1 MKLTTLE
8 RRLKEVLPEDYAEDI
23 GKEFDRYRTEVQT
36 VSDEPDK
43 IGQAQLTESEQR
55 LLPMGNQHTKWNLI
69 RWQVVKAAAIHH
81 GVIDWTSKVDTS
93 LTYEENIQL
102 MKKYGTKNNT
112 TTMREM
118 AHKLK

>member
-8 RRLKEVLPEDYAEDI
+8 RRLKEALPEDYAEDI
-23 GKEFDRYRTEVQT
+23 EKEFDRYRTEVQT
-36 VSDEPDK
+36 VSNEPDK
-43 IGQAQLTESEQR
+43 IGQAQLTKSEQR

-93 LTYEENIQL
+93 LTYEENVQL
-102 MKKYGTKNNT
+102 MKKHGTNNNT

>member
-8 RRLKEVLPEDYAEDI
+8 RRLKEALPEDYAEDI
-23 GKEFDRYRTEVQT
+23 EKEFDRYRTELQT

-43 IGQAQLTESEQR
+43 IGQSQLTESEQR

-93 LTYEENIQL
+93 LTYEENVRL
-102 MKKYGTKNNT
+102 MQEHGTDNNT
-112 TTMREM
+112 TTMREI
-118 AHKLK
+118 AHKFK